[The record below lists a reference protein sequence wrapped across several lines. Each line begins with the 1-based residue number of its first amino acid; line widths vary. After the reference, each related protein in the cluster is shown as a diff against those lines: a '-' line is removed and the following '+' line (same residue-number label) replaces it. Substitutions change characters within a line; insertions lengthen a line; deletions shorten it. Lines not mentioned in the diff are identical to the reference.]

1 MGTGSVKGLILL
13 PTLREQSRGPWV
25 KQVDPSG
32 SWLRLSA
39 CLAAA
44 PRSILD
50 PYSPKVA
57 VQCVTVDTCMQ
68 IHTAGWD
75 SPVPMVKAFVPSP
88 SETLLHNSVISLAQH
103 VWHDPHWCLHID
115 TLTPAVI
122 TVPQTWGSHPLSDLS
137 HCIQTPYVHTHMST
151 HVHTQAR
158 EPSVIELEQLWHVAR
173 LGCTD
178 LLQSMAGK
186 CTHELITCLPPAL
199 FTPLSLIL
207 PFLIFCRP
215 PKPPFSPPLVPPTNI
230 P

>member
-32 SWLRLSA
+32 SWLKLSA

-44 PRSILD
+44 PRCILD
-50 PYSPKVA
+50 PYSPKIA

-75 SPVPMVKAFVPSP
+75 SPVPLVKAFVPSP
-88 SETLLHNSVISLAQH
+88 SETLLHNSVISLARH

-137 HCIQTPYVHTHMST
+137 HCIQTAYVHTHMST

-158 EPSVIELEQLWHVAR
+158 EPSVIEWGTTLACCQAR
-173 LGCTD
+173 LYWPTAEHGWQVYSRADYLPATSSFYPLIPHFVIPD
-178 LLQSMAGK
+178 LLQ
-186 CTHELITCLPPAL
+186 TT
-199 FTPLSLIL
+199 
-207 PFLIFCRP
+207 
-215 PKPPFSPPLVPPTNI
+215 
-230 P
+230 